1 MDCGQGSSGG
11 SDLDDMG
18 ISDSLEEL
26 SLLNGE

>member
-1 MDCGQGSSGG
+1 MGCRQGSSGG
-11 SDLDDMG
+11 SNFDNMG

>member
-1 MDCGQGSSGG
+1 MDYSQGSSGG
-11 SDLDDMG
+11 SDFDNVG

>member
-1 MDCGQGSSGG
+1 MDCSKGSSEG
-11 SDLDDMG
+11 SEFDDVS